1 MLDLSGIEGGDEAD
15 AVEYPIARR
24 DVARGLA
31 KGAVGAD
38 LHPRAPAR
46 VAVDCG
52 AIGGQLSAILTAGG
66 REIDAR
72 VGVPHRKMLFQH
84 EVDDTLARGFAVLR
98 RGLWLE
104 HGEPLERL
112 GGIGEDRAVEA
123 GRLAVDQDHR
133 FLAAGDRKSTRLN

>member
-1 MLDLSGIEGGDEAD
+1 
-15 AVEYPIARR
+15 
-24 DVARGLA
+24 
-31 KGAVGAD
+31 
-38 LHPRAPAR
+38 
-46 VAVDCG
+46 
-52 AIGGQLSAILTAGG
+52 
-66 REIDAR
+66 
-72 VGVPHRKMLFQH
+72 MLFQH

-133 FLAAGDRKSTRLN
+133 FLAAGVDEGGQAGQQVLAAIGRAACRGRVCKYVSISVVAGSLKNKQRYLQRNIDECENT